1 MAAVATGARDGPHGR
16 LQPRTILPASSKE
29 TMKKEIY
36 VIGHRNPDTDS
47 VASAIAYAALKRV
60 LGNEKV
66 TAAMAGALNPQTTW
80 LLARLGVDAPLYLA
94 DVHPKV
100 RDVIRR
106 APVTVQATAPLL
118 TALELFHHN
127 SIRMLP
133 VLDET
138 GAPTGVIPLLK
149 IAERSLL
156 TGPDSLRLVTAS
168 LASLAACLEAQFLTG
183 TPDVQVETLHLFIG
197 AMAEGSFTSKIAGF
211 DPGELVVVTG
221 DRRAIQLSSIERGVR
236 LLVVTG
242 GLAVDA
248 EIVQLAAAK
257 GVALL
262 ATPLDTAATVYR
274 ARLSTPAGH
283 LAEPLF
289 ESVSVNEPL
298 GRLRD
303 KLLHS
308 GETAVLVL
316 EEDGTLA
323 GIATKSSLFAPLP
336 HALILVDHN
345 ELSQSVPGAEDLE
358 ILEVIDHHKL
368 GNSPSAN
375 PIPFIT
381 APVGSTCTIVAS
393 LYAEHGVTPSAEIA
407 ALLLAGILSDTVI
420 LKSPTT
426 TVRDRGAADR
436 LAALAGLDWESFGA
450 EIFAASGALSGYG
463 SPERVVGSDFKLFN
477 QGEVRF
483 GIGQVEVFGFT
494 EFQSMKPELKG
505 ALASLREKEGL
516 DLAGLMV
523 TDISTESTMFLM
535 EGGQAYTRFM
545 GYPQP
550 EPQVFEMKGVM
561 SRKKQLV
568 PHLIKVLGGR

>member
-1 MAAVATGARDGPHGR
+1 MG
-16 LQPRTILPASSKE
+16 
-29 TMKKEIY
+29 KEIF

-47 VASAIAYAALKRV
+47 VASAIAYAALKRS
-60 LGNEKV
+60 LGEARV
-66 TAAMAGALNPQTTW
+66 TAAMAGPLNPQTTW
-80 LLARLGVDAPLYLA
+80 LLARLGVEAPLYLA

-106 APVTVQATAPLL
+106 APVTVQADAPLL
-118 TALELFHHN
+118 NALELFHHN
-127 SIRMLP
+127 GIRVLP
-133 VLDET
+133 VLDDA
-138 GAPTGVIPLLK
+138 GAPIGVIPLLK
-149 IAERSLL
+149 IAERSLM
-156 TGPDSLRLVTAS
+156 TGPDSLRRVTAS
-168 LASLAACLEAQFLTG
+168 LASLAACLEGHFLSG
-183 TPDVQVETLHLFIG
+183 APDTDPEELHLFVG
-197 AMAEGSFTSKIAGF
+197 AMAEGSFTAKIAGF
-211 DPGELVVVTG
+211 DPKSLVVVTGLGGEGSFTAKIAGFDPRSLVVVTG
-221 DRRAIQLSSIERGVR
+221 DRRAIQLNSIERGVR

-242 GLAVDA
+242 GLAVDDDVV
-248 EIVQLAAAK
+248 ELAAAR

-262 ATPLDTAATVYR
+262 GTPLDTAATVSR
-274 ARLSTPAGH
+274 ARFSTPAGQ
-283 LAEPLF
+283 LAEALF
-289 ESVSVNEPL
+289 ESVRVGEPL
-298 GRLRD
+298 GRLRE

-308 GETAVLVL
+308 GESVVLVL

-323 GIATKSSLFAPLP
+323 GVATKSSLFAPLP
-336 HALILVDHN
+336 HSLILVDHN

-368 GNSPSAN
+368 GNAPSSN
-375 PIPFIT
+375 PIPFVT

-393 LYAEHGVTPSAEIA
+393 LYDQHGVIPSQSVA
-407 ALLLAGILSDTVI
+407 ALMLAGILSDTVI

-426 TVRDRGAADR
+426 TNRDRETALR
-436 LAALAGLDWESFGA
+436 LSALAGLDWEAFGA

-463 SPERVVGSDFKLFN
+463 SPARVVGSDFKLFS

-483 GIGQVEVFGFT
+483 GVGQVEVFGFA
-494 EFQSMKPELKG
+494 EFHDMKGELKG
-505 ALASLREKEGL
+505 ALASLREKEKL
-516 DLAGLMV
+516 DVAGLMV

-535 EGGQAYTRFM
+535 DGGQAYTRFM

>member
-1 MAAVATGARDGPHGR
+1 MEK
-16 LQPRTILPASSKE
+16 Q
-29 TMKKEIY
+29 IY

-47 VASAIAYAALKRV
+47 VASAIAYAELKRA
-60 LGNEKV
+60 LGAGQV

-80 LLARLGVDAPLYLA
+80 LLSRLGMAAPLYLA

-100 RDVIRR
+100 RDVIGRS
-106 APVTVQATAPLL
+106 PVTVQETDPLL
-118 TALELFHHN
+118 TALEQFHHHG
-127 SIRMLP
+127 IRILP
-133 VLDET
+133 VLDLK
-138 GAPTGVIPLLK
+138 GAPSGVIPLLK

-168 LASLAACLEAQFLTG
+168 LASLAACLEGVFLAG
-183 TPDVQVETLHLFIG
+183 SADPGLETLHLFVG
-197 AMAEGSFTSKIAGF
+197 AMAEESFNSKISGFEAGN
-211 DPGELVVVTG
+211 LVVVTG
-221 DRRAIQLSSIERGVR
+221 DRRSIQLSAIERGVR

-242 GLAVDA
+242 GLCVGDD
-248 EIVQLAAAK
+248 VVRLAAAS

-262 ATPLDTAATVYR
+262 STPLDTAATVSR
-274 ARLSTPAGH
+274 ARLATPAGH

-289 ESVSVNEPL
+289 ESVSVGAPL
-298 GRLRD
+298 GRLRE

-308 GETAVLVL
+308 GETAVLVT

-323 GIATKSSLFAPLP
+323 GVATKSSLFAPLP
-336 HALILVDHN
+336 YALILVDHN

-368 GNSPSAN
+368 GNPPTSN

-381 APVGSTCTIVAS
+381 APVGSTCTIVAA
-393 LYAEHGVTPSAEIA
+393 LYREHGVVPSSGTAS
-407 ALLLAGILSDTVI
+407 LLLAGILSDTVI

-426 TVRDRGAADR
+426 TQRDRDAAQR

-463 SPERVVGSDFKLFN
+463 SPGRVVGSDFKLFS

-483 GIGQVEVFGFT
+483 GIGQVEVFGFD
-494 EFQSMKPELKG
+494 EFQRMKGELRA

-516 DLAGLMV
+516 EMAGLMV
-523 TDISTESTMFLM
+523 TDISTESTMFMM

>member
-1 MAAVATGARDGPHGR
+1 MIGKDDGAACRFFYD
-16 LQPRTILPASSKE
+16 SSKG
-29 TMKKEIY
+29 TMEKEIY
-36 VIGHRNPDTDS
+36 VIGHKNPDTDS
-47 VASAIAYAALKRV
+47 VASAIAYARLKRE
-60 LGNEKV
+60 LGEERV
-66 TAAMAGALNPQTTW
+66 TAAMAGGLNPQTTW
-80 LLARLGVDAPLYLA
+80 LLSRLGIKAPLYLA

-106 APVTVQATAPLL
+106 TPVTVQDTAPLL
-118 TALELFHHN
+118 TALELFHHHG
-127 SIRMLP
+127 IRILP
-133 VLDET
+133 VLDQR

-149 IAERSLL
+149 IAERSLA
-156 TGPDSLRLVTAS
+156 TGPASLRLVTAS
-168 LASLAACLEAQFLTG
+168 LDSLTACLEASFLAG
-183 TPDVQVETLHLFIG
+183 SGDSAVETLHLFVG
-197 AMAEGSFTSKIAGF
+197 AMAEESFNAKIAGF
-211 DPGELVVVTG
+211 DPVNLVVVTG
-221 DRRAIQLSSIERGVR
+221 DRRSIQLSAIERGVR

-242 GLAVDA
+242 GLAVD
-248 EIVQLAAAK
+248 EEVVRLASEN

-262 ATPLDTAATVYR
+262 STPLDTAATVSR
-274 ARLSTPAGH
+274 ARLATPAGH
-283 LAEPLF
+283 LAEPSF
-289 ESVSVNEPL
+289 ESVTVGAPL
-298 GRLRD
+298 GRLRE

-308 GETAVLVL
+308 GGTAVLVL

-323 GIATKSSLFAPLP
+323 GVATKSSLFAPLP
-336 HALILVDHN
+336 YALILVDHN

-358 ILEVIDHHKL
+358 ILEVVDHHKL
-368 GNSPSAN
+368 GNPPTSN

-393 LYAEHGVTPSAEIA
+393 LYEEHRVTPAADVA

-426 TVRDRGAADR
+426 TGKDRDAVSR
-436 LAALAGLDWESFGA
+436 LAALAGLDWQAFGA

-477 QGEVRF
+477 QGEIRF
-483 GIGQVEVFGFT
+483 GVGQVEVFGFA
-494 EFQSMKPELKG
+494 EFEEMKAELRG

-516 DLAGLMV
+516 EVAGLMV
-523 TDISTESTMFLM
+523 TDISSESTMFLM
-535 EGGQAYTRFM
+535 EGGQGYSRFM

>member
-1 MAAVATGARDGPHGR
+1 MN
-16 LQPRTILPASSKE
+16 
-29 TMKKEIY
+29 KKIY

-47 VASAIAYAALKRV
+47 VASAIAYAHLKRET
-60 LGNEKV
+60 GCQGV

-80 LLARLGVDAPLYLA
+80 LLARLGLEAPLYLA

-100 RDVIRR
+100 SDVIRR
-106 APVTVQATAPLL
+106 TPITLQASAPLL

-127 SIRMLP
+127 SVRILP
-133 VLDET
+133 VLDDS
-138 GAPTGVIPLLK
+138 GVPTGVIPLLK

-168 LASLAACLEAQFLTG
+168 LASLAACLEARFLAG
-183 TPDVQVETLHLFIG
+183 APGPEVETLHLFVG
-197 AMAEGSFTSKIAGF
+197 AMGEGSFSSKIEGF
-211 DPGELVVVTG
+211 DPETLVVVTG
-221 DRRAIQLSSIERGVR
+221 DRRSIQLSSIERGVR

-242 GLAVDA
+242 GLPVDRD
-248 EIVQLAAAK
+248 VVRLASER

-262 ATPLDTAATVYR
+262 STPLDTAATVSR
-274 ARLSTPAGH
+274 ARLSIPAGH
-283 LAEPLF
+283 LAEPHF
-289 ESVSVNEPL
+289 ESVGMGEPL
-298 GRLRD
+298 GRLRE

-316 EEDGTLA
+316 EDDGTLA
-323 GIATKSSLFAPLP
+323 GVATKSSLFGPLP

-368 GNSPSAN
+368 GNAPSVT

-381 APVGSTCTIVAS
+381 APVGSTCTIVSS
-393 LYAEHGVTPSAEIA
+393 LYQEHEVTPPAGIA
-407 ALLLAGILSDTVI
+407 GLLLAGILSDTVI

-426 TVRDRGAADR
+426 TKRDREAVTR
-436 LAALAGLDWESFGA
+436 LARLAGLEWEAFGA
-450 EIFAASGALSGYG
+450 ELFAASGALSGYG
-463 SPERVVGSDFKLFN
+463 SPDRVVASDFKLFS
-477 QGEVRF
+477 QGEIRF
-483 GIGQVEVFGFT
+483 GVGQVEVFGFA
-494 EFQSMKPELKG
+494 EFNEMKRELKR
-505 ALASLREKEGL
+505 ALAALREKEGL

-523 TDISTESTMFLM
+523 TDIATESTMFLM
-535 EGGQAYTRFM
+535 EGGQAFTRFM
-545 GYPQP
+545 AYPQP
-550 EPQVFEMKGVM
+550 EPHLFEMKGVM

>member
-1 MAAVATGARDGPHGR
+1 
-16 LQPRTILPASSKE
+16 
-29 TMKKEIY
+29 MKKQIY

-47 VASAIAYAALKRV
+47 VASAIAYAQLKRT
-60 LGNEKV
+60 LGAKRV
-66 TAAMAGALNPQTTW
+66 TAAMAGALNPQTSW
-80 LLARLGVDAPLYLA
+80 LLARLGVEAPLYLA

-100 RDVIRR
+100 RDVIGRK
-106 APVTVQATAPLL
+106 PVAVAATAPLL

-127 SIRMLP
+127 GVRMLP
-133 VLDET
+133 VLDDA
-138 GAPTGVIPLLK
+138 GVPTGVIPLLK

-156 TGPDSLRLVTAS
+156 TGADSLRLLTSS
-168 LASLAACLEAQFLTG
+168 LASLAACLEARFLVG
-183 TPDVQVETLHLFIG
+183 TPDTAIETLHLFVG
-197 AMAEGSFTSKIAGF
+197 AMAEGSFCSRIAGF
-211 DPGELVVVTG
+211 DPKSLAVVTG
-221 DRRAIQLSSIERGVR
+221 DRRAIQLGSIERGVR

-242 GLAVDA
+242 GLAVDDD
-248 EIVQLAAAK
+248 IVRLAGER

-262 ATPLDTAATVYR
+262 STPMDTAATVSR
-274 ARLSTPAGH
+274 ARLSTPAGE

-289 ESVSVNEPL
+289 ESVGVDEPL
-298 GRLRD
+298 GRLRE

-316 EEDGTLA
+316 EDDGTLA
-323 GIATKSSLFAPLP
+323 GVATKSSLFAPLP
-336 HALILVDHN
+336 YALILVDHN
-345 ELSQSVPGAEDLE
+345 ELCQSVPGAEDLE

-368 GNSPSAN
+368 GNSPSSN
-375 PIPFIT
+375 PIPFVT

-393 LYAEHGVTPSAEIA
+393 LYAENGVTPSLEVAS
-407 ALLLAGILSDTVI
+407 LLLAGILSDTVI

-426 TVRDRGAADR
+426 TTRDRDAVSR
-436 LAALAGLDWESFGA
+436 LAQLAGLEWEAFGA

-463 SPERVVGSDFKLFN
+463 SPERVVGSDFKLFS
-477 QGEVRF
+477 QGDLNF
-483 GIGQVEVFGFT
+483 GVGQVEVFGFG
-494 EFQSMKPELKG
+494 EFNAMKVELKG
-505 ALASLREKEGL
+505 ALAALRDKERL

-535 EGGQAYTRFM
+535 DGGQAFSRFM

>member
-1 MAAVATGARDGPHGR
+1 
-16 LQPRTILPASSKE
+16 
-29 TMKKEIY
+29 MKKQIY

-47 VASAIAYAALKRV
+47 VASAIAYAQLKRA
-60 LGNEKV
+60 LGTEGV

-80 LLARLGVDAPLYLA
+80 LLARLGMDAPLYLA

-100 RDVIRR
+100 RDVIGRT
-106 APVTVQATAPLL
+106 PVTVAASAPLL

-127 SIRMLP
+127 SVRMLP
-133 VLDET
+133 VLDDS
-138 GAPTGVIPLLK
+138 GVPTGVIPLLK

-168 LASLAACLEAQFLTG
+168 LDSLAACLEARFLAG
-183 TPDVQVETLHLFIG
+183 APDTEVETLHLFVG
-197 AMAEGSFTSKIAGF
+197 AMGEGSFASKIAGF
-211 DPGELVVVTG
+211 DPKSLVVVTG

-242 GLAVDA
+242 GLAVDDDVA
-248 EIVQLAAAK
+248 RLAGER

-262 ATPLDTAATVYR
+262 TTPLDTAATVSR
-274 ARLSTPAGH
+274 ARFSTPAGH

-289 ESVSVNEPL
+289 ESVCVSEPL

-323 GIATKSSLFAPLP
+323 GVATKSSLFVPLP
-336 HALILVDHN
+336 YALILVDHN

-368 GNSPSAN
+368 GNPPSSN
-375 PIPFIT
+375 PIPFVT
-381 APVGSTCTIVAS
+381 APVGSTCTIVAA
-393 LYAEHGVTPSAEIA
+393 LYAEHGVTPSAGIA
-407 ALLLAGILSDTVI
+407 SLLLAGILSDTVI

-426 TVRDRGAADR
+426 TGRDRDAVGR
-436 LAALAGLDWESFGA
+436 LAALAGLDWEAFGA

-463 SPERVVGSDFKLFN
+463 SPERVVGSDFKLFS

-483 GIGQVEVFGFT
+483 GVGQVEVFGFG
-494 EFQSMKPELKG
+494 EFNAMKRELKG

-516 DLAGLMV
+516 DMAGLMV
-523 TDISTESTMFLM
+523 TDISTESTIFLM
-535 EGGQAYTRFM
+535 EGGQAFTRFM

>member
-1 MAAVATGARDGPHGR
+1 
-16 LQPRTILPASSKE
+16 
-29 TMKKEIY
+29 MKKQIY

-47 VASAIAYAALKRV
+47 VASAIAYAELKRT
-60 LGNEKV
+60 LGVEGV

-80 LLARLGVDAPLYLA
+80 LLSRLGMAAPLYLA

-100 RDVIRR
+100 RDVVGRT
-106 APVTVQATAPLL
+106 PVTVAATAPLL
-118 TALELFHHN
+118 SALQLFHHN
-127 SIRMLP
+127 GVRMLP
-133 VLDET
+133 VLDDA
-138 GAPTGVIPLLK
+138 GLPVGVIPLLK

-168 LASLAACLEAQFLTG
+168 LASLAACLEGEFLAG
-183 TPDVQVETLHLFIG
+183 APEPAVETLHLFVG

-211 DPGELVVVTG
+211 DPRSLVVVTG
-221 DRRAIQLSSIERGVR
+221 DRRAIQMSAIERGVR

-242 GLAVDA
+242 GLAVEP
-248 EIVQLAAAK
+248 EIVRLAGER

-262 ATPLDTAATVYR
+262 TTSLDTAATVSL
-274 ARLSTPAGH
+274 ARLSTPAGF

-289 ESVSVNEPL
+289 ESVGVGEPL
-298 GRLRD
+298 GRLRE

-308 GETAVLVL
+308 GGTAVLVL
-316 EEDGTLA
+316 EDDGTLA
-323 GIATKSSLFAPLP
+323 GVATKSSLFAPLP
-336 HALILVDHN
+336 YALILVDHN

-368 GNSPSAN
+368 GNSPSST
-375 PIPFIT
+375 PIPFVT

-393 LYAEHGVTPSAEIA
+393 LYREHGVTPDEKVA

-426 TVRDRGAADR
+426 TERDRKMVQ
-436 LAALAGLDWESFGA
+436 LLSELIGLDWEAFGA
-450 EIFAASGALSGYG
+450 EIFAASGALSVYG
-463 SPERVVGSDFKLFN
+463 SAERVVGSDFKLFS

-483 GIGQVEVFGFT
+483 GVGQVEVFGFG
-494 EFQSMKPELKG
+494 EFNTMKRELKG
-505 ALASLREKEGL
+505 ALAALRDREGL
-516 DLAGLMV
+516 DMAGLMV

-535 EGGQAYTRFM
+535 EGGQAFVRFM

-550 EPQVFEMKGVM
+550 EPHVFEMKGVM

>member
-1 MAAVATGARDGPHGR
+1 
-16 LQPRTILPASSKE
+16 
-29 TMKKEIY
+29 MKKQIY

-47 VASAIAYAALKRV
+47 VASAIAYAELKRA
-60 LGNEKV
+60 LGVEGV

-80 LLARLGVDAPLYLA
+80 LLARLGLDAPLYLA

-100 RDVIRR
+100 RDVVGRT
-106 APVTVQATAPLL
+106 PVTVAADAPLL
-118 TALELFHHN
+118 SALQLFHHN

-133 VLDET
+133 VLDT
-138 GAPTGVIPLLK
+138 AGSPVGVIPLLK
-149 IAERSLL
+149 IAERSLR
-156 TGPDSLRLVTAS
+156 TGLDSLRLVTAS
-168 LASLAACLEAQFLTG
+168 LASLAACLEGEFLVG
-183 TPDVQVETLHLFIG
+183 GPDPEVEKLHLFVG
-197 AMAEGSFTSKIAGF
+197 AMGEGSFNSRISGF
-211 DPGELVVVTG
+211 DPGSLLVVTG
-221 DRRAIQLSSIERGVR
+221 DRRNIQRCAIERGVR

-242 GLAVDA
+242 GLPVEPDL
-248 EIVQLAAAK
+248 VRLAREK

-262 ATPLDTAATVYR
+262 VTAVDTVAAVSL
-274 ARLSTPAGH
+274 ARLSTPAGL
-283 LAEPLF
+283 LAEPLY
-289 ESVSVNEPL
+289 ESVGVGEPL

-308 GETAVLVL
+308 GETVVLVL
-316 EEDGTLA
+316 EDDGTLA
-323 GIATKSSLFAPLP
+323 GVATKSSLFAPLP
-336 HALILVDHN
+336 YALILVDHN
-345 ELSQSVPGAEDLE
+345 ELSQSVPGAEDVE

-368 GNSPSAN
+368 GNSHSSN

-393 LYAEHGVTPSAEIA
+393 LFHEHGVIPEQRTA

-426 TVRDRGAADR
+426 TGRDKAAVER
-436 LAALAGLDWESFGA
+436 LAGFAGMDWESFGA

-463 SPERVVGSDFKLFN
+463 SADRVVGSDFKLFS
-477 QGEVRF
+477 QGEARF
-483 GIGQVEVFGFT
+483 GVGQVEVFGFG
-494 EFQSMKPELKG
+494 EFNAMKGELRQ
-505 ALASLREKEGL
+505 ALAALRDKESL
-516 DLAGLMV
+516 DFAGLMV

-535 EGGQAYTRFM
+535 EGGQAFTRFM

-561 SRKKQLV
+561 SRKKQPV

>member
-1 MAAVATGARDGPHGR
+1 
-16 LQPRTILPASSKE
+16 
-29 TMKKEIY
+29 MKKQIY

-47 VASAIAYAALKRV
+47 VASAIAYAQLKRE
-60 LGNEKV
+60 LGNERV

-80 LLARLGVDAPLYLA
+80 LLSRLGMEAPLYLA

-100 RDVIRR
+100 RDVISRT
-106 APVTVQATAPLL
+106 PVTVQASAPLL
-118 TALELFHHN
+118 SALELFHHN
-127 SIRMLP
+127 SVRMLP
-133 VLDET
+133 VLHDS
-138 GAPTGVIPLLK
+138 GAPAGVIPLIK

-168 LASLAACLEAQFLTG
+168 LASLAACLEARFLAG
-183 TPDVQVETLHLFIG
+183 APDAEVETLHLFVG
-197 AMAEGSFTSKIAGF
+197 AMGEGSFSSKIDGF
-211 DPGELVVVTG
+211 DPESLVVVTG
-221 DRRAIQLSSIERGVR
+221 DRRAIQISSIERGVR

-248 EIVQLAAAK
+248 DVVRLAADK

-262 ATPLDTAATVYR
+262 TTPLDTAATVSR

-283 LAEPLF
+283 LAEPVF
-289 ESVSVNEPL
+289 ESVGVGEPL

-316 EEDGTLA
+316 EDDGTLA
-323 GIATKSSLFAPLP
+323 GVATKSSLFAPLP
-336 HALILVDHN
+336 YALILVDHN
-345 ELSQSVPGAEDLE
+345 ELTQSVPGAEDLE

-368 GNSPSAN
+368 GNAPSSN

-393 LYAEHGVTPSAEIA
+393 LYQDHGVTPSAEIA

-426 TVRDRGAADR
+426 TRRDREAVAR
-436 LAALAGLDWESFGA
+436 LAALAALDWEAFGA

-463 SPERVVGSDFKLFN
+463 SPERVVGSDFKLFS
-477 QGEVRF
+477 QGEHRF
-483 GIGQVEVFGFT
+483 GVGQVEVFGFG
-494 EFQSMKPELKG
+494 EFNDMKSQLKG
-505 ALASLREKEGL
+505 ALASLREKEKL

-535 EGGQAYTRFM
+535 EGGQAFSRFM

-550 EPQVFEMKGVM
+550 EPQVYEMKGVM

>member
-1 MAAVATGARDGPHGR
+1 MDK
-16 LQPRTILPASSKE
+16 QIF
-29 TMKKEIY
+29 

-47 VASAIAYAALKRV
+47 IASALAYAHLKRA
-60 LGNEKV
+60 LGNERV
-66 TAAMAGALNPQTTW
+66 TAAMAGNLNPQTTW
-80 LLARLGVDAPLYLA
+80 LLGRLGIDAPLYLA

-100 RDVIRR
+100 RDVIQRT
-106 APVTVQATAPLL
+106 PITVAADAPLL
-118 TALELFHHN
+118 TALEQFHHN
-127 SIRMLP
+127 AIRVLP
-133 VLDET
+133 VLD
-138 GAPTGVIPLLK
+138 AASVPKGVIPLRK
-149 IAERSLL
+149 IAERSLV
-156 TGPDSLRLVTAS
+156 TGADSLRLVSAS
-168 LASLAACLEAQFLTG
+168 LASLAACLSGSFLAG
-183 TPDVQVETLHLFIG
+183 SADAAVESLHLFVG
-197 AMAEGSFTSKIAGF
+197 AMAEESFVDRISGF
-211 DPGELVVVTG
+211 DPATLVVVTG
-221 DRRAIQLSSIERGVR
+221 DRTSIQKASIERGVR

-242 GLAVDA
+242 GLPVA
-248 EIVQLAAAK
+248 EDVVRLAQAR

-262 ATPLDTAATVYR
+262 STPLDTAATVAR
-274 ARLSTPAGH
+274 ARLATPVLE
-283 LAEPLF
+283 LAVLNF
-289 ESVSVNEPL
+289 ESVSVGEPL

-308 GETAVLVL
+308 GESAVLAL

-323 GIATKSSLFAPLP
+323 GVATKSSLFAPLP
-336 HALILVDHN
+336 YALILVDHN

-368 GNSPSAN
+368 GNPPTSN

-393 LYAEHGVTPSAEIA
+393 LYEEHEVEPPAQIA

-426 TVRDRGAADR
+426 TPRDRATVAR
-436 LAALAGLDWESFGA
+436 LAAVAGLDWESFGA

-463 SPERVVGSDFKLFN
+463 SPERVIGSDFKLFS
-477 QGEVRF
+477 QGELTF
-483 GIGQVEVFGFT
+483 GVGQVEVFGFA
-494 EFQSMKPELKG
+494 EFNEMKAELRK
-505 ALASLREKEGL
+505 ALAARREKDGL
-516 DLAGLMV
+516 ELAGLMV

-535 EGGQAYTRFM
+535 EGGQAFTRFM

-550 EPQVFEMKGVM
+550 EPHVFEMKGVM

>member
-1 MAAVATGARDGPHGR
+1 MEK
-16 LQPRTILPASSKE
+16 QIF
-29 TMKKEIY
+29 

-47 VASAIAYAALKRV
+47 VASAIAYAHLKRA
-60 LGNEKV
+60 LGDGRV
-66 TAAMAGALNPQTTW
+66 TAAMAGGLNPQTTW
-80 LLARLGVDAPLYLA
+80 LLLRLGIQAPLYLA

-100 RDVIRR
+100 RDVIGRT
-106 APVTVQATAPLL
+106 PVTVKETDPLL
-118 TALELFHHN
+118 SALEQFHHHG
-127 SIRMLP
+127 IRVLP
-133 VLDET
+133 VLDQA
-138 GAPTGVIPLLK
+138 GVPTGVIPLLK

-156 TGPDSLRLVTAS
+156 TGAASLRLVTAS
-168 LASLAACLEAQFLTG
+168 LASLAACLDARFLAG
-183 TPDVQVETLHLFIG
+183 SPNPDVETLHLFVG

-211 DPGELVVVTG
+211 DPGNLVVVTG
-221 DRRAIQLSSIERGVR
+221 DRRSIQLSAIERGVR

-242 GLAVDA
+242 GLSVDDDV
-248 EIVQLAAAK
+248 VQLAAAT

-262 ATPLDTAATVYR
+262 STPLDTAATVSR
-274 ARLSTPAGH
+274 ARLATPAGH
-283 LAEPLF
+283 LAESAF
-289 ESVSVNEPL
+289 ETVAVGAPL
-298 GRLRD
+298 GRLRE

-308 GETAVLVL
+308 GETAVLVT

-323 GIATKSSLFAPLP
+323 GVATKSSLFAPLP
-336 HALILVDHN
+336 YALILVDHN

-368 GNSPSAN
+368 GNPATSN

-393 LYAEHGVTPSAEIA
+393 LFEEHRVVPPADIA

-426 TVRDRGAADR
+426 TARDRDAAQR
-436 LAALAGLDWESFGA
+436 LAPLAGLDWEAFGA

-463 SPERVVGSDFKLFN
+463 SPERVVGSDFKLFS

-483 GIGQVEVFGFT
+483 GVGQVEVFGFD
-494 EFQSMKPELKG
+494 EFQRMKRELRG

-516 DLAGLMV
+516 EVAGLMV

-535 EGGQAYTRFM
+535 DGGQAYTRFM

>member
-1 MAAVATGARDGPHGR
+1 
-16 LQPRTILPASSKE
+16 
-29 TMKKEIY
+29 MKKQIY

-47 VASAIAYAALKRV
+47 VASAIAYAQLKRQ
-60 LGNEKV
+60 LGHDRV

-80 LLARLGVDAPLYLA
+80 LLARLGMDAPLYLA

-100 RDVIRR
+100 RDVVGRT
-106 APVTVQATAPLL
+106 PVTVPASAPLL
-118 TALELFHHN
+118 SALELFHHH
-127 SIRMLP
+127 SVRMLP
-133 VLDET
+133 VLDDA
-138 GAPTGVIPLLK
+138 GVPTGVIPLLK

-168 LASLAACLEAQFLTG
+168 LASLAACLEARFLAG
-183 TPDVQVETLHLFIG
+183 APDPEVETLHLFVG
-197 AMAEGSFTSKIAGF
+197 AMGEGSFNAKIDGF
-211 DPGELVVVTG
+211 EPKSLVVVTG
-221 DRRAIQLSSIERGVR
+221 DRPSIQLSSIERGVR

-242 GLAVDA
+242 GLAVD
-248 EIVQLAAAK
+248 EKVVRLAAER

-262 ATPLDTAATVYR
+262 TTPLDTAATVSR

-289 ESVSVNEPL
+289 ESVSVGEPL

-323 GIATKSSLFAPLP
+323 GVATKSSLFAPLP
-336 HALILVDHN
+336 YALILVDHN
-345 ELSQSVPGAEDLE
+345 ELSQSVPGAEDVE
-358 ILEVIDHHKL
+358 ILEVLDHHKL
-368 GNSPSAN
+368 GNAPSSN

-393 LYAEHGVTPSAEIA
+393 LYADYDVTHSAGIA
-407 ALLLAGILSDTVI
+407 SLLLAGILSDTVI

-426 TVRDRGAADR
+426 SRRDREAVTR
-436 LAALAGLDWESFGA
+436 LAALAGLDWEAFGA

-463 SPERVVGSDFKLFN
+463 SPERVVGSDFKLFS

-483 GIGQVEVFGFT
+483 GVGQVEVFGFG
-494 EFQSMKPELKG
+494 EFNAMKRELKE
-505 ALASLREKEGL
+505 ALASLRDQEGL

-523 TDISTESTMFLM
+523 TDISTESTLFLM
-535 EGGQAYTRFM
+535 EGGQAFTRFM

>member
-1 MAAVATGARDGPHGR
+1 
-16 LQPRTILPASSKE
+16 
-29 TMKKEIY
+29 MKKQIY

-47 VASAIAYAALKRV
+47 VASAIAYALLKRT
-60 LGNEKV
+60 LGAERV

-80 LLARLGVDAPLYLA
+80 LLERLGIEAPLYLA

-100 RDVIRR
+100 RDVIGRT
-106 APVTVQATAPLL
+106 PVSVAASAPLL
-118 TALELFHHN
+118 SALELFHHN
-127 SIRMLP
+127 GVRMLP
-133 VLDET
+133 VLDQA
-138 GAPTGVIPLLK
+138 GVPTGVIPLLK
-149 IAERSLL
+149 IAERSLV
-156 TGPDSLRLVTAS
+156 TGADSLRRLTTS
-168 LASLAACLEAQFLTG
+168 LASLAACLEGSFLVG
-183 TPDVQVETLHLFIG
+183 GPDTAIETLHLFVG
-197 AMAEGSFTSKIAGF
+197 AMAEGSFLSRIEGT
-211 DPGELVVVTG
+211 DPLSLVVVTG

-242 GLAVDA
+242 GLAVDEDVARLA
-248 EIVQLAAAK
+248 EER

-262 ATPLDTAATVYR
+262 STPLDTAATVSR

-289 ESVSVNEPL
+289 ESVSVDEPL
-298 GRLRD
+298 GRLRE

-323 GIATKSSLFAPLP
+323 GVATKSSLFAPLP
-336 HALILVDHN
+336 YALILVDHN

-368 GNSPSAN
+368 GNSPSSN

-381 APVGSTCTIVAS
+381 APVGSTCTIVAA
-393 LYAEHGVTPSAEIA
+393 LYAEHGVAPTAEVA
-407 ALLLAGILSDTVI
+407 SLLLAGILSDTVI

-426 TVRDRGAADR
+426 TRRDRDAVAR
-436 LAALAGLDWESFGA
+436 LAERAGLDWGAFGA
-450 EIFAASGALSGYG
+450 EIFAASGALSAYG
-463 SPERVVGSDFKLFN
+463 SPERVVGSDFKLFS
-477 QGEVRF
+477 QGEVNF
-483 GIGQVEVFGFT
+483 GVGQVEVFGFG
-494 EFQSMKPELKG
+494 EFNAMKGELKG
-505 ALASLREKEGL
+505 ALASLREREGL
-516 DLAGLMV
+516 DFAGLMV

-535 EGGQAYTRFM
+535 AGGQAFGRFM

>member
-1 MAAVATGARDGPHGR
+1 
-16 LQPRTILPASSKE
+16 
-29 TMKKEIY
+29 MKKQIY

-47 VASAIAYAALKRV
+47 VASAIAYAELKRA
-60 LGNEKV
+60 LGVEGV

-80 LLARLGVDAPLYLA
+80 LLARLGLDAPLYLA

-100 RDVIRR
+100 RDVVGRT
-106 APVTVQATAPLL
+106 PVTVAASAPLL
-118 TALELFHHN
+118 SALQLFHRHGV
-127 SIRMLP
+127 RMLP
-133 VLDET
+133 VLDDS
-138 GAPTGVIPLLK
+138 GVPVGVIPLLK
-149 IAERSLL
+149 IADRSLL

-168 LASLAACLEAQFLTG
+168 LASLAACLEGEFLAG
-183 TPDVQVETLHLFIG
+183 GPEPGVETLHLFVG
-197 AMAEGSFTSKIAGF
+197 AMGEGSFTAKIAGF
-211 DPGELVVVTG
+211 EPGSLVVVTG
-221 DRRAIQLSSIERGVR
+221 DRRSIQLNAIERGVR

-242 GLAVDA
+242 GLSVEPD
-248 EIVQLAAAK
+248 IVRLAGEK

-262 ATPLDTAATVYR
+262 TTPLDTAATVSL
-274 ARLSTPAGH
+274 ARLSTPAGF

-289 ESVSVNEPL
+289 ESVAVAAPL
-298 GRLRD
+298 GRLRE

-316 EEDGTLA
+316 EDDGTLA
-323 GIATKSSLFAPLP
+323 GVATKSSLFAPLP
-336 HALILVDHN
+336 YALILVDHN

-368 GNSPSAN
+368 GNSPSST

-393 LYAEHGVTPSAEIA
+393 LYGEHGVTPGADIA
-407 ALLLAGILSDTVI
+407 SLLLAGILSDTVL

-426 TVRDRGAADR
+426 TGRDRAAVEGLSR
-436 LAALAGLDWESFGA
+436 LAGLDWEEFGA
-450 EIFAASGALSGYG
+450 EIFAASGALSIYG
-463 SPERVVGSDFKLFN
+463 SAERVVGSDFKLFS

-483 GIGQVEVFGFT
+483 GVGQVEVFGFG
-494 EFQSMKPELKG
+494 EFNAMKGELKG
-505 ALASLREKEGL
+505 ALAALREREGL
-516 DLAGLMV
+516 ELAGLMV

-535 EGGQAYTRFM
+535 EGGQAFTRFM

>member
-1 MAAVATGARDGPHGR
+1 M
-16 LQPRTILPASSKE
+16 E
-29 TMKKEIY
+29 
-36 VIGHRNPDTDS
+36 
-47 VASAIAYAALKRV
+47 
-60 LGNEKV
+60 
-66 TAAMAGALNPQTTW
+66 
-80 LLARLGVDAPLYLA
+80 RLGIEAPLYLA

-100 RDVIRR
+100 RDVIGRT
-106 APVTVQATAPLL
+106 PVSVAASAPLL
-118 TALELFHHN
+118 SALELFHHN
-127 SIRMLP
+127 GVRMLP
-133 VLDET
+133 VLDQA
-138 GAPTGVIPLLK
+138 GVPTGVIPLLK
-149 IAERSLL
+149 IAERSLV
-156 TGPDSLRLVTAS
+156 TGADSLRRLTTS
-168 LASLAACLEAQFLTG
+168 LASLAACLEGSFLVG
-183 TPDVQVETLHLFIG
+183 GPDTAIETLHLFVG
-197 AMAEGSFTSKIAGF
+197 AMAEGSFLSRIEGT
-211 DPGELVVVTG
+211 DPLSLVVVTG

-242 GLAVDA
+242 GLAVDEDVARLA
-248 EIVQLAAAK
+248 EER

-262 ATPLDTAATVYR
+262 STPLDTAATVSR

-289 ESVSVNEPL
+289 ESVSVDEPL
-298 GRLRD
+298 GRLRE

-323 GIATKSSLFAPLP
+323 GVATKSSLFAPLP
-336 HALILVDHN
+336 YALILVDHN

-368 GNSPSAN
+368 GNSPSSN

-381 APVGSTCTIVAS
+381 APVGSTCTIVAA
-393 LYAEHGVTPSAEIA
+393 LYAEHGVAPTAEVA
-407 ALLLAGILSDTVI
+407 SLLLAGILSDTVI

-426 TVRDRGAADR
+426 TQRDRDAVAR
-436 LAALAGLDWESFGA
+436 LAERAGLDWGAFGA
-450 EIFAASGALSGYG
+450 EIFAASGALSAYG
-463 SPERVVGSDFKLFN
+463 SPERVVGSDFKLFS
-477 QGEVRF
+477 QGEVNF
-483 GIGQVEVFGFT
+483 GVGQVEVFGFG
-494 EFQSMKPELKG
+494 EFNAMKGELKG
-505 ALASLREKEGL
+505 ALASLREREGL
-516 DLAGLMV
+516 DFAGLMV

-535 EGGQAYTRFM
+535 AGGQAFGRFM

>member
-1 MAAVATGARDGPHGR
+1 
-16 LQPRTILPASSKE
+16 
-29 TMKKEIY
+29 MKKQIY

-47 VASAIAYAALKRV
+47 VASAIAYAHLKRE
-60 LGNEKV
+60 LGAKRV
-66 TAAMAGALNPQTTW
+66 TAAMAGALNPQTSW
-80 LLARLGVDAPLYLA
+80 LLTRLGIEAPLYLA

-100 RDVIRR
+100 RDVISRT
-106 APVTVQATAPLL
+106 PVAVAATAPLL

-127 SIRMLP
+127 GIRMLP
-133 VLDET
+133 VLDDA
-138 GAPTGVIPLLK
+138 GIPTGVIPLLK
-149 IAERSLL
+149 IAERSLV
-156 TGPDSLRLVTAS
+156 TGADSLRRLTTS
-168 LASLAACLEAQFLTG
+168 LASLAACLEASFLVGSSDTAI
-183 TPDVQVETLHLFIG
+183 ENLHLFVG
-197 AMAEGSFTSKIAGF
+197 AMAEGSFSSRIEGV
-211 DPGELVVVTG
+211 DPASLVVVTG

-242 GLAVDA
+242 GLAVDQDLL
-248 EIVQLAAAK
+248 QLAGER
-257 GVALL
+257 GVTLL
-262 ATPLDTAATVYR
+262 STPLDTATTVSR
-274 ARLSTPAGH
+274 ARFATPAGQ

-289 ESVSVNEPL
+289 ESVCVDEPL
-298 GRLRD
+298 GRLRE

-316 EEDGTLA
+316 EDDGTLA
-323 GIATKSSLFAPLP
+323 GVATKSSLFAPLP
-336 HALILVDHN
+336 YALILVDHN

-368 GNSPSAN
+368 GNSPSSN

-381 APVGSTCTIVAS
+381 APVGSTCTIVAA
-393 LYAEHGVTPSAEIA
+393 LYAEHGVTPPAEVA
-407 ALLLAGILSDTVI
+407 SLLLAGILSDTVI

-426 TVRDRGAADR
+426 TERDRNAVAR
-436 LAALAGLDWESFGA
+436 LAELSGLDWNAFGA

-463 SPERVVGSDFKLFN
+463 GPDRVVGSDFKLFS
-477 QGEVRF
+477 QGEINF
-483 GIGQVEVFGFT
+483 GVGQVEVFGFS
-494 EFQSMKPELKG
+494 EFNAMKPALKE
-505 ALASLREKEGL
+505 ALASLRDKEGL

-535 EGGQAYTRFM
+535 EGGQAFSRFM